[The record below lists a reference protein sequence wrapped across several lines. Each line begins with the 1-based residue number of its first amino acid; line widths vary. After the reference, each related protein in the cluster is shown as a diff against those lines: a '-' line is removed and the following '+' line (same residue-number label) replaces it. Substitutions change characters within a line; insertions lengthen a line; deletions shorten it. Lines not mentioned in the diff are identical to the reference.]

1 MKVEFGLSNVHVGS
15 YTVGEDGEVTLGTPM
30 HIPGAVGLTL
40 EEESELYQFFAD
52 DGAYYS
58 EYTGASETG
67 ELTMALFPDDFKTQ
81 FLGYVKTDDGGVAKV
96 KGAKKTPIYIVF
108 EGQTDD
114 KRRRHILYNVT
125 CGSITREWAT
135 VEDQPE
141 VMTDVLGITVVG
153 DSKTGIVKA
162 TYKEGDSGYASL
174 ITAPTAPALPTDDS
188 GDAGQE
194 TQGV

>member
-15 YTVGEDGEVTLGTPM
+15 YEIGEDNVVTMGTPM

-52 DGAYYS
+52 DSAYYS
-58 EYTGASETG
+58 QYSGASETG
-67 ELTMALFPDDFKTQ
+67 ELTMALFPDEFKTQ
-81 FLGYVKTDDGGVAKV
+81 FLGYVKTDDGGIAKV
-96 KGAKKTPIYIVF
+96 NGAKKTPIYIVF

-141 VMTDVLGITVVG
+141 VMTDVLGITVTG
-153 DSKTGIVKA
+153 DPKTGIVKA
-162 TYKEGDSGYASL
+162 TYKEGDAGYDKL
-174 ITAPTAPALPTDDS
+174 ITAPTAPALPT
-188 GDAGQE
+188 ATE
-194 TQGV
+194 PEEPGV

>member
-15 YTVGEDGEVTLGTPM
+15 YEIGEDNVVTMGTPM

-52 DGAYYS
+52 DSAYYS
-58 EYTGASETG
+58 QYSGASETG
-67 ELTMALFPDDFKTQ
+67 ELTMALFPDEFKTQ
-81 FLGYVKTDDGGVAKV
+81 FLGYVKTDDGGIAKV
-96 KGAKKTPIYIVF
+96 NGAKKTPIYIVF

-141 VMTDVLGITVVG
+141 VMTDVLGITVTG
-153 DSKTGIVKA
+153 DPSTGIVKA
-162 TYKEGDSGYASL
+162 TYKEGDAGYDKL
-174 ITAPTAPALPTDDS
+174 ITAPTAPALPTPTEPE
-188 GDAGQE
+188 E

>member
-1 MKVEFGLSNVHVGS
+1 
-15 YTVGEDGEVTLGTPM
+15 
-30 HIPGAVGLTL
+30 
-40 EEESELYQFFAD
+40 
-52 DGAYYS
+52 
-58 EYTGASETG
+58 
-67 ELTMALFPDDFKTQ
+67 MALFPDDFKTQ

-125 CGSITREWAT
+125 CGSITREYAT

-162 TYKEGDSGYASL
+162 TYNEGSAGYDKL
-174 ITAPTAPALPTDDS
+174 ITAPTAPALPTEADL
-188 GDAGQE
+188 
-194 TQGV
+194 GV

>member
-1 MKVEFGLSNVHVGS
+1 MKVEFGLSNVHVGA
-15 YTVGEDGEVTLGTPM
+15 YEVGEDGQVTLGTPM
-30 HIPGAVGLTL
+30 KIPGAVGLTL

-52 DGAYYS
+52 DSAYYS

-67 ELTMALFPDDFKTQ
+67 ELTMAMFPDEFKTQ
-81 FLGYVKTDDGGVAKV
+81 FLGYVQTDDGGVAKV
-96 KGAKKTPIYIVF
+96 NGAKKTPIYIVF

-162 TYKEGDSGYASL
+162 TYNEGSAGYDKL
-174 ITAPTAPALPTDDS
+174 ITAPTAPALPTEDDEP
-188 GDAGQE
+188 DLEA
-194 TQGV
+194 